1 MSYLAIYQQ
10 RRRDNLRRLL
20 ANYPTQRH
28 FADAVG
34 LSVAQV
40 SHLLTGV
47 REMGEEIAR
56 RIEEALGLEMGW
68 MDHGL
73 EASISET
80 VRPTSLRLAREI
92 EALPSKQRGALQAL
106 VDSMAQS
113 GVESAL
119 AIPPSLA
126 PRGDQATCAAR

>member
-10 RRRDNLRRLL
+10 RRRNNLKRLL
-20 ANYPTQRH
+20 ADYPTQRH

-56 RIEEALGLEMGW
+56 RIEEALKLEMGG
-68 MDHGL
+68 MDRDADSSL
-73 EASISET
+73 SESIS
-80 VRPTSLRLAREI
+80 PNSLHLAREI
-92 EALPSKQRGALQAL
+92 ELLPSKQRGALQAL
-106 VDSMAQS
+106 VDSLAQPGVKGGCAS
-113 GVESAL
+113 G
-119 AIPPSLA
+119 
-126 PRGDQATCAAR
+126 R